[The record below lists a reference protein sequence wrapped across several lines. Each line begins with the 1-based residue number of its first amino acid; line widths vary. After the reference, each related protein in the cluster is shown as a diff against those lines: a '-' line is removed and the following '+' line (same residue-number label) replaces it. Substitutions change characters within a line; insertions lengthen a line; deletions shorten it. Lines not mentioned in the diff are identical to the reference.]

1 MGVQRFPTC
10 KRTGKQQRRVA
21 RSARLRAQHK
31 IKHTHTHTHTTVT
44 HLTCVCVCR
53 SVCVRAWQL
62 LLLPGGTGL
71 RASLAALWSMEAA
84 LLLLLLVTLKE
95 QRVVS
100 VRSVFD
106 DCLGFLWFQQPLTT
120 TVQRTRRKLNILMF
134 TVSVKTNWQME
145 I

>member
-1 MGVQRFPTC
+1 MC
-10 KRTGKQQRRVA
+10 MRV
-21 RSARLRAQHK
+21 
-31 IKHTHTHTHTTVT
+31 
-44 HLTCVCVCR
+44 CMR

-84 LLLLLLVTLKE
+84 LLLLPLLLVTLTE

-106 DCLGFLWFQQPLTT
+106 DCLGFL
-120 TVQRTRRKLNILMF
+120 
-134 TVSVKTNWQME
+134 
-145 I
+145 